1 MYREK
6 CQNRIETLTDRENY
20 YLKTILVE
28 GKRHTVNVKTNGN
41 SRFAVIINWD
51 DKSDPPSTFLWSTQV
66 TIILQEEVC
75 KNWFAYLYFGMTE
88 RIKKYTIS
96 TRT

>member
-1 MYREK
+1 MLYREK

-41 SRFAVIINWD
+41 SRFAVIIN
-51 DKSDPPSTFLWSTQV
+51 
-66 TIILQEEVC
+66 
-75 KNWFAYLYFGMTE
+75 
-88 RIKKYTIS
+88 
-96 TRT
+96 